1 MKIETYKRRTLFGKL
16 RHHFRIVATNG
27 QIVAQ
32 GDTSGYANYQDM
44 LQTIRSIKARVNDAP
59 IVPVER

>member
-1 MKIETYKRRTLFGKL
+1 MKIETYKRRTLLGKL
-16 RHHFRIVATNG
+16 RHHFRVRAMNG

-44 LQTIRSIKARVNDAP
+44 LQTIRSLKYRLSDAP
-59 IVPVER
+59 IISVER